1 MRVWVT
7 GRVAAGGTEFT
18 RSADIHRTMSEH
30 DDVCVLLPA
39 FEEAETVGDVVSL
52 FRDAGFDNLLVID
65 GGSGDDTR
73 EIARDAGARVVE
85 QTGKGKGQAV
95 REAVRDHVEAP
106 YVLMAD
112 ADATYDPSDAEAM
125 LEPLFSGEADHVI
138 GNRFAEMRPGAMT
151 RLNRIGNRI
160 INRAFR
166 AIHGESYAD
175 ILSGYRAFTRESFR
189 RLNLTADGFGIET
202 QMAVECAKHRVRVA
216 VVPVT
221 YRPRPGGSATNLHPI
236 RDGGVIFMELYRKAK
251 TNNPLFYFGSVG
263 AVSTA
268 AGAAMA
274 AFVLYRWI
282 VFQVGHEIIAVAATG
297 AMILGIQ
304 LLVFGVLADMILS
317 LHRERMAKDLA
328 AGTRAPPQRD
338 ETIRRDR
345 GREQSTGDRSAV
357 PQRRRDD
364 RSGGRAAVDSSR
376 SAGDSGRSAGDSSRS
391 TSGDG
396 ASGDPG
402 AEAEN

>member
-1 MRVWVT
+1 MPVAYMRVWVT

-18 RSADIHRTMSEH
+18 RSADIHRTMSEY

-39 FEEAETVGDVVSL
+39 FEEAETVGDVVSS

-73 EIARDAGARVVE
+73 AIAREAGARVVE
-85 QTGKGKGQAV
+85 QAGEGKGQAV

-138 GNRFAEMRPGAMT
+138 GNRFAGMRSGAMT
-151 RLNRIGNRI
+151 RLNRIGNRL

-263 AVSTA
+263 AVSTT

-282 VFQVGHEIIAVAATG
+282 VFEVGHEIIAVAATG
-297 AMILGIQ
+297 AIILGIQ

-317 LHRERMAKDLA
+317 LHRERMAKDVA
-328 AGTRAPPQRD
+328 VGTRAPPQRD
-338 ETIRRDR
+338 ETTRQDR
-345 GREQSTGDRSAV
+345 GHEQSTGDRPAT
-357 PQRRRDD
+357 RERGRDG
-364 RSGGRAAVDSSR
+364 RSEGRAAANSGR
-376 SAGDSGRSAGDSSRS
+376 SAGDSGRSAG
-391 TSGDG
+391 GDG